1 MANAANRSEGAIREQ
16 VRAFIRDNLDEA
28 LRREVERY
36 GEPRRDRLLEWHCK
50 LLARGWAAPSWPAE
64 HGGCDWTLAERDAF
78 NEEMALGGAPG
89 PIRFNFG
96 MLGPM
101 VIQDGTE
108 AQKVRFLPPTLSGE
122 ICWCQGFSEPG
133 AGSDLAA
140 LQCRADREADHYVLN
155 GTKIWTTGGD
165 SAHWMFGLFRTSQE
179 SRKQLGISMLLLP
192 MDSPGI
198 TVRPIFTFDGG
209 REVNQ
214 TFFDDVRVPREN
226 LVGEEGAGWGVA
238 KRLLGRER
246 LGIAGTVLTRKMLER
261 LKQVAR
267 AERDGTTPLIE
278 NPAFSSRLGQAEID
292 LRAVELTESR
302 FLFNPSDSESFG
314 AAASILKI
322 RGSEVQQLTYE
333 LVSEAVGYYASPA
346 VRVWEGSNEESVGPQ
361 HAWGVASNYFNRR
374 KISIYGGTNEIQK
387 NIVAKWVL
395 GL

>member
-1 MANAANRSEGAIREQ
+1 MANGANGAIREQ

-50 LLARGWAAPSWPAE
+50 LLARGWAAPSWPVE

-108 AQKVRFLPPTLSGE
+108 AQKIRFLLPTLSGE

-140 LQCRADREADHYVLN
+140 LQCRADRDADHYVLN

-278 NPAFSSRLGQAEID
+278 DPAFSSRLGQAEID

-333 LVSEAVGYYASPA
+333 LVSEAVGYYANPD